1 MQIFASIMQFLGSV
15 GLFIFG
21 MRLLST
27 GLQKVAGQKM
37 ENILHLMTNHRIT
50 GVLTGIVITAFI
62 QSSSATTV
70 MVVGFAN
77 AGFITLP
84 QAISVIMGA
93 NIGTTVSAWI
103 VSIFGVKFDLTLSAF
118 ILLFLSFPLMFAKRE
133 KLVNLTDVFVGL
145 SLLFLGMYF
154 IQRAIPDGTGNVE
167 LLSFTQKIGEPTFV
181 NVILC
186 TLIGFGLTAI
196 IQSSAATMTLTIMLC
211 FRGWIGPYAACAL
224 CLGQNIGTTITAML
238 SSIGTNVNAKRAAMA
253 HMLFNVIGSII
264 ALVFLKPLMVLVNAI
279 TPGDIFTTS
288 GEAMSKDLPFFLSMF
303 HTVFN
308 IFSTILFFPFVNKL
322 ALLIEKLI
330 PDKQNGE
337 KKKGYVFSISSA
349 ISYSQ
354 SPELYLGAVKD
365 EIAKLG
371 DVALTML
378 KNFKNVLEQ
387 PNTDISDAIK
397 KMKQDED
404 YADEMQEVLTSLC
417 VDLMKQSPSSS
428 IVNNLTCYI
437 RGIDELESITDS
449 CYTLICDAE
458 KRKREEFVFSSEA
471 ESRIIYYVEM
481 VTSYLEYI
489 NVHIKTNLNKADL
502 MKSYDFEN
510 KINKE
515 RANLVAYVEKR
526 MQVSTE
532 NVQKEL
538 LLFDMTRQLEHIG
551 DFCTNIAQTY
561 VKIAK

>member
-1 MQIFASIMQFLGSV
+1 MQIFSSVIQFLGSI

-21 MRLLST
+21 MRLLSG
-27 GLQKVAGQKM
+27 GLQKVAGKKM
-37 ENILHLMTNHRIT
+37 ENILHLMTNHRLT
-50 GVLTGIVITAFI
+50 GVLIGIVITAFV

-84 QAISVIMGA
+84 EAISVIMGA

-103 VSIFGVKFDLTLSAF
+103 VSIFGVKFDLTLCAF
-118 ILLFLSFPLMFAKRE
+118 LLLFLSFPLLFTKKE
-133 KLVNLTDVFVGL
+133 KLLNLTDVFVGL
-145 SLLFLGMYF
+145 GLLFLGMYF
-154 IQRAIPDGTGNVE
+154 IQNAIPNSGGNV
-167 LLSFTQKIGEPTFV
+167 SFLAFTERIGEPTFL
-181 NVILC
+181 NMILC
-186 TLIGFGLTAI
+186 TLIGFALTAI
-196 IQSSAATMTLTIMLC
+196 IQSSAATMTLTIMLAYN
-211 FRGWIGPYAACAL
+211 GWIGPYAASAL
-224 CLGQNIGTTITAML
+224 CLGQNIGTTVTAML

-264 ALVFLKPLMVLVNAI
+264 ALIFLKPLMVLVNYL
-279 TPGDIFTTS
+279 TPGDIFKTT
-288 GEAMSKDLPFFLSMF
+288 GEALSRDLPFFLAMF

-308 IFSTILFFPFVNKL
+308 VLSTVIFFPFVNQL
-322 ALLIEKLI
+322 AHLIEKVI
-330 PDKQNGE
+330 PDKGDGE
-337 KKKGYVFSISSA
+337 KAKKYVFSISSA

-354 SPELYLGAVKD
+354 APELYLGAVKD

-371 DVALTML
+371 NVALGMIQD
-378 KNFKNVLEQ
+378 FKKVIEH
-387 PNTDISDAIK
+387 PNDDMGDTVKHMKSD
-397 KMKQDED
+397 EG

-428 IVNNLTCYI
+428 IVNSLTCYI

-449 CYTLICDAE
+449 CYTLVCDAE
-458 KRKREEFVFSSEA
+458 KRKKEGYVFSNEA
-471 ESRIIYYVEM
+471 ESRIVYYVDM

-489 NVHIKTNLNKADL
+489 NAHIKTNFTQNDL
-502 MKSYDFEN
+502 LKSYDFEN

-515 RANLVAYVEKR
+515 RANLVSYVEKR
-526 MQVSTE
+526 MQVSSE
-532 NVQKEL
+532 NIQKEL

-561 VKIAK
+561 AKINK